1 MKIRSKLLLI
11 YGIMITSLLL
21 VGAFCIWAIVSWRGA
36 ATELSL
42 MHEQSLRAERLRA
55 ETHRQ
60 IYHALDYLNGEEN
73 ARQDFLKIQEITPGL
88 LAILRSNAIAI
99 EEKDHILGLEETHY
113 ELVWIMQKYFE
124 RGEDLITDQKLP
136 AARARLRE
144 IGDEVTDD
152 VASLNQYYR
161 TQENNRMAA
170 AADAG
175 TFAGY
180 VIGITAIMAGIQ
192 FIALTFLLQR
202 WLIRPII
209 MLNKATRAISEGNL
223 DTRIDLTGKDEW
235 GQLSTAIEK
244 MTSSLKISQQRLRAQ
259 ERFAALGEI
268 ATYSAHNIRNPLAGI
283 RAATQVMLNEL
294 GESETEARQSL
305 REIMDTVDRIDVW
318 LKRLLEFARPLEM
331 EYDPTDINLLV
342 KEALK
347 LAGRPFGEKNVIL
360 DWDLAPELPLMLIDS
375 ILVEQALVAVA
386 ANAYEAIS
394 HNGAIKIGTS
404 IREDKESILI
414 SISDN
419 GKGVPDHIKP
429 RLFRAFM
436 TSKESGTGLGLA
448 QARKIIDMHG
458 GEINLESVAG
468 KRTIVSIRLPV
479 KNEKG
484 LLDSQKEI

>member
-36 ATELSL
+36 ATELSQI
-42 MHEQSLRAERLRA
+42 HEQSLRAERLRA

-73 ARQDFLKIQEITPGL
+73 ARQDFLKIQQITPDIL
-88 LAILRSNAIAI
+88 EILRSKALTI
-99 EEKDHILGLEETHY
+99 EEKDHIEGLAETHY

-124 RGEDLITDQKLP
+124 RGEDLITDQNLP

-152 VASLNQYYR
+152 VASLSQYYR

-202 WLIRPII
+202 WLVRPII
-209 MLNKATRAISEGNL
+209 MLNDTTRSISEGNL
-223 DTRIDLTGKDEW
+223 DTRIDLTSKDEW

-268 ATYSAHNIRNPLAGI
+268 AAYSAHNIRNPLAGI
-283 RAATQVMLNEL
+283 RAATQVMLNEF
-294 GESETEARQSL
+294 GESEADARQSL
-305 REIMDTVDRIDVW
+305 REIMSTIDRVDIW
-318 LKRLLEFARPLEM
+318 LKRLLEFAKPLELQ
-331 EYDPTDINLLV
+331 YSPADINLLV
-342 KEALK
+342 TEALK
-347 LAGRPFGEKNVIL
+347 LAGRPYERKDVKL
-360 DWDLAPELPLMLIDS
+360 DWRLAPELPVISIDPV
-375 ILVEQALVAVA
+375 LVEQALVAIA
-386 ANAYEAIS
+386 ANAYEAIND
-394 HNGAIKIGTS
+394 NGKIKIETS
-404 IREDKESILI
+404 IIEDIESISI

-419 GKGVPDHIKP
+419 GKGVPDDIQP

-436 TSKESGTGLGLA
+436 TSKEGGTGLGLA

-458 GEINLESVAG
+458 GEINLESLPG
-468 KRTIVSIRLPV
+468 KGTTVSIRIPVRNESGLP
-479 KNEKG
+479 
-484 LLDSQKEI
+484 DS